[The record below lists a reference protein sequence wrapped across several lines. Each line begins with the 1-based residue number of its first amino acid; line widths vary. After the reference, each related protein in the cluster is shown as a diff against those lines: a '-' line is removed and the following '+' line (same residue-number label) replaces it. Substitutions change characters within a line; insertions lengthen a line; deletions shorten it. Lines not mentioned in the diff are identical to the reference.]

1 MNKQGKI
8 WGSTSELFTKNNVS
22 IHRIEINKDSCC
34 SKHYHD
40 HKHNLFYVE
49 SGKIKIQEWKND
61 YDLMDETTLSKGE
74 LCSVPPR
81 NYHRFIG
88 LEDSVVYEIYYTTL
102 DSNDIIRE
110 DTGKEKI

>member
-8 WGSTSELFTKNNVS
+8 WGTTSELFTKNNVS

-34 SKHYHD
+34 SKHYHN
-40 HKHNLFYVE
+40 HKHNIFYVE
-49 SGKIKIQEWKND
+49 QGKIKIQEWKND
-61 YDLMDETTLSKGE
+61 YNLMDETTLRSGE
-74 LCSVPPR
+74 MCIVPPK

-88 LEDSVVYEIYYTTL
+88 LEDSIVYEIYYVEL
-102 DSNDIIRE
+102 NNSDIIRE